1 MEPHLIELPRKI
13 LVGKGVIGKVRETCE
28 ALKLSGTPLVLSGKS
43 TFGIAGK
50 SVMAQ
55 FPAALSETVNEATM
69 EEAERIREAVESRKP
84 AFVIAVGGGKVI
96 DIGKVVSS
104 GFSIPLVSVP
114 TAPSHDGI
122 VSERGSI
129 KKNGAKHSIRAK
141 PPVAVVAD
149 ISILMNAPP
158 RMIASGAADVISN
171 CSAVNDWRLAR
182 NKGEYYSDYA
192 ADLAILSAEIVMRS
206 ARSIRDGQ
214 ERGIRNLM
222 EALISSGICMSLAGT
237 SSSGSGADHM
247 FSHALDA
254 LGSKA
259 LHGEQCGVGCII
271 MSYLQEKGWKMV
283 RDALKEVGAPTTAK
297 GLGVSEEMVIEA
309 LLKAKDVRKRYTIL
323 DEKPMTRELAI
334 KACKE
339 TGVFD

>member
-13 LVGKGVIGKVRETCE
+13 LVGKGVIEMVKETCDSLG
-28 ALKLSGTPLVLSGKS
+28 LKGRPLVLSGRS
-43 TFGIAGK
+43 TFEIAGK
-50 SVMAQ
+50 AVVEQFRDAMSESVD
-55 FPAALSETVNEATM
+55 EASVK
-69 EEAERIREAVESRKP
+69 EAERIKGSVSDMP
-84 AFVIAVGGGKVI
+84 SFVIAVGGGKVI

-104 GFSIPLVSVP
+104 ELNIPLVSVP

-129 KKNGAKHSIRAK
+129 KKGGAKHSIRAR
-141 PPVAVVAD
+141 PPVAVLAD
-149 ISILMNAPP
+149 IGILMKSPK
-158 RMIASGAADVISN
+158 RMISSGAADVISN

-182 NKGEYYSDYA
+182 NSGEYYSDYA
-192 ADLAILSAEIVMRS
+192 ADLALMSAEIVMRS
-206 ARSIRDGQ
+206 ARSIREGT

-237 SSSGSGADHM
+237 SSPASGSEHM

-254 LGSKA
+254 LGSRA
-259 LHGEQCGVGCII
+259 LHGDQCGVGCII
-271 MSYLQEKGWKMV
+271 MSYLQDRGWKMV

-297 GLGVSEEMVIEA
+297 ELGIPQDMIIQA
-309 LLKAKDVRKRYTIL
+309 LLDANGVRKRHTIL
-323 DEKPMTRELAI
+323 DERPMTRELAI
-334 KACKE
+334 KACKA

>member
-13 LVGKGVIGKVRETCE
+13 LVGKGVITKVKETCDS
-28 ALKLSGTPLVLSGKS
+28 LRLSGTPLVLSGKS
-43 TFGIAGK
+43 TLEIAGK
-50 SVMAQ
+50 NVMAQ
-55 FPAALSETVNEATM
+55 FPAVLSETVNEATM
-69 EEAERIREAVESRKP
+69 EEAERIKEAVKGKP

-192 ADLAILSAEIVMRS
+192 ADLAILSAELVMRS
-206 ARSIRDGQ
+206 ARSIREKQ

-283 RDALKEVGAPTTAK
+283 KDSLKEVGAPTTAK
-297 GLGVSEEMVIEA
+297 ELGVSEDMVIQA
-309 LLKAKDVRKRYTIL
+309 LLNAKDVRKRYTIL
-323 DEKPMTRELAI
+323 DERPMTRDLAI

>member
-13 LVGKGVIGKVRETCE
+13 LVGKGVIGKVKEMCD
-28 ALKLSGTPLVLSGKS
+28 ALQLSGTPLVLSGKS
-43 TFGIAGK
+43 TLGIAGK
-50 SVMAQ
+50 NVIAQ
-55 FPAALSETVNEATM
+55 FPDTLSDIVNEATM
-69 EEAERIREAVESRKP
+69 EEAKRIREAVKGEP

-158 RMIASGAADVISN
+158 RMIAAGAADVISN

-182 NKGEYYSDYA
+182 NRGEYYSDYA

-323 DEKPMTRELAI
+323 DEKPMTRELAEE
-334 KACKE
+334 ACKA